1 MKNSVAMLLFTLFL
15 SGNAHACPAGM
26 VPNGPAAA
34 GTTIGGC
41 RPASHYQQAPAWSS
55 RWGAIAQGENG
66 KGGWVSGKK
75 SERAAKRSAISH
87 CEIRGGSECESTFT
101 YRDQCVAVVNSED
114 GSFINTAPTE
124 EEAAFDANQKC
135 KKEGLL
141 KCNLFYTDCSLPV
154 RIQ

>member
-1 MKNSVAMLLFTLFL
+1 MKLTLTFLLLISFFG
-15 SGNAHACPAGM
+15 SAYSCPPGM
-26 VPNGPAAA
+26 VPNAPAAA
-34 GTTIGGC
+34 GTTSTSC
-41 RPASHYQQAPAWSS
+41 RPVVQYQQGPVWSP

-154 RIQ
+154 RIR